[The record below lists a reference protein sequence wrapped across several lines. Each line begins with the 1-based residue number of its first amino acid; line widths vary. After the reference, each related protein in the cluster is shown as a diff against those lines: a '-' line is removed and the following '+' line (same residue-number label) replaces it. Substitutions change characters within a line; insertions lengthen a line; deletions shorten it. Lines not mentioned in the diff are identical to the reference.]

1 MDDTQQTQSG
11 NETAGAPAPTPAPTQ
26 SATEDLKKVA
36 ERAKAAT
43 GGFSF
48 DKLFEGRLDET
59 NYMYF
64 AIGAFVVGLLSSMIP
79 VIGFI
84 VALGL
89 FVLGLGATARRFHD
103 INITGWAALIIIVPM
118 VGLLAVI
125 YLCWKK
131 GDAGANPF
139 GAAPDKNREM
149 FKAILNT

>member
-1 MDDTQQTQSG
+1 MDDTQQNQ
-11 NETAGAPAPTPAPTQ
+11 TATDAPTPAAAGQ

-36 ERAKAAT
+36 DRAKAAT
-43 GGFSF
+43 SGFSF

-64 AIGAFVVGLLSSMIP
+64 AIGSFVVGFLVTMIP
-79 VIGFI
+79 VIGI
-84 VALGL
+84 IAALGL

-103 INITGWAALIIIVPM
+103 INMTGWAAAILVVPV
-118 VGLLAVI
+118 VGFLAVI
-125 YLCWKK
+125 YLCWKI